1 MVNPREAT
9 VSKFYERILLATEGT
24 EFDVGAERLAIDLA
38 VACNLP
44 LRAVRPVVS
53 NPVFTTVAP
62 VLAAKAEAEAV
73 TYLDELRQRARAQGV
88 DLQGSVRV
96 GERPE
101 EQIVA
106 EASERNADLIV
117 LRRRGKR
124 SYVANLLIGAM
135 VHMVVGHA
143 PCDVL
148 VVPRAARMWSRRVL
162 LATDGS
168 TNSDRATEAAAV
180 VAARRALPAAVVSV
194 LASDQ
199 QDESVAT
206 ANIERAL
213 AVFRAAGVP
222 ATGRT
227 ASGKPY
233 EAILAVGRDVGADLI
248 VVGRRGIGG
257 AERLLLG
264 STSERVSGYA
274 DCPVLIARA

>member
-1 MVNPREAT
+1 VNTRAAT
-9 VSKFYERILLATEGT
+9 LSKFYERVLLATEGT
-24 EFDVGAERLAIDLA
+24 EFDVGAERVAIDLA
-38 VACNLP
+38 LACNLP
-44 LRAVRPVVS
+44 LRAVRPVLS

-62 VLAAKAEAEAV
+62 MLAAKAEAEAV
-73 TYLDELRQRARAQGV
+73 TYLDELRRRARAKGV

-106 EASERNADLIV
+106 EADERNADLIV

-148 VVPRAARMWSRRVL
+148 VVPRAARMWSHRVL

-168 TNSDRATEAAAV
+168 ANSDRATAAAAA

-194 LASDQ
+194 LAYDQ
-199 QDESVAT
+199 EDKSTAT
-206 ANIERAL
+206 ANVERAL

-222 ATGRT
+222 ATGHT
-227 ASGKPY
+227 ASGKLH
-233 EAILAVGRDVGADLI
+233 ESILAVGHEVDADLI

-274 DCPVLIARA
+274 DCPVLIVRA